1 MRRVTQRRGTTLA
14 TGGTTTVRD
23 SRATGGTMTVT
34 GGTTMA
40 MGGTTTAAGSRVTG
54 STMLATGGPSTKE
67 GQQGDRW
74 HNDSDGRHDDG
85 IREQG

>member
-1 MRRVTQRRGTTLA
+1 VTGGTTLA
-14 TGGTTTVRD
+14 TGGP
-23 SRATGGTMTVT
+23 
-34 GGTTMA
+34 
-40 MGGTTTAAGSRVTG
+40 
-54 STMLATGGPSTKE
+54 PSTGDGRKNDGKE